1 MNKTTKQ
8 GIATLDSTLTD
19 VVAVEMNTREYRGIS
34 PQWDMLLVRQP
45 EHAERTTNG
54 IVLPATHGRDKNE
67 AEVLAV
73 GPGMLHDGKVV
84 PMPFKVGDRVVLANA
99 NYHPL
104 YADGENVLLVKA
116 GLVLAVV
123 REGTL
128 LLNAGG
134 KKDYALQ
141 YGANHSD
148 D

>member
-1 MNKTTKQ
+1 MSKESA
-8 GIATLDSTLTD
+8 IAKAKMLDE
-19 VVAVEMNTREYRGIS
+19 VAHVEMNTREYRGIA
-34 PQWDMLLVRQP
+34 PAWDYLVVKQP
-45 EHAERTTNG
+45 EHAERTQG
-54 IVLPATHGRDKNE
+54 GVILPATHGRDKNE

-73 GPGMLHDGKVV
+73 GPGILHDGKTV

-104 YADGENVLLVKA
+104 FADGENVLLVKA

-134 KKDYALQ
+134 KRNYAAE
-141 YGANHSD
+141 YEAAHTED
-148 D
+148 